1 MDGVA
6 YRFEVRLTQRY
17 GQHSMVT
24 VQRGPQRFHVAG
36 PATTPNHPRTPRRYA
51 SPRAAQATA
60 VTVNGSEG
68 TRRWH
73 SARNAMRWAALRLAR

>member
-1 MDGVA
+1 MPANPFVISDARVL
-6 YRFEVRLTQRY
+6 FVSEI
-17 GQHSMVT
+17 SS
-24 VQRGPQRFHVAG
+24 AG
-36 PATTPNHPRTPRRYA
+36 PMCPACKCGDVGHPRTPGHYA